1 MKKIVIDCE
10 RNDIVDI
17 KCGGPEYL
25 GFDFFVEDENIENI
39 ITFIKEELKKNS
51 LPLISINYYDTNNTK
66 VWTKEQISKCIKE
79 GY

>member
-25 GFDFFVEDENIENI
+25 GFDFFVEDENIDEMI
-39 ITFIKEELKKNS
+39 LFIKEELKKNN

-66 VWTKEQISKCIKE
+66 IWTKEQISECIKE